1 MEGRRKKPLLG
12 SVRARRMTECSVEA
26 ITHTLAMIVVV
37 VVEELSMTFT
47 LIVLDIGRKASNH
60 QSLSSQQSG
69 KITQLKHSGDK
80 QQHVGL

>member
-1 MEGRRKKPLLG
+1 
-12 SVRARRMTECSVEA
+12 
-26 ITHTLAMIVVV
+26 MIVVV

-80 QQHVGL
+80 QQHAGL

>member
-1 MEGRRKKPLLG
+1 
-12 SVRARRMTECSVEA
+12 
-26 ITHTLAMIVVV
+26 MIVVV

-80 QQHVGL
+80 QQHAGLWLYRPTFTITASTVLRL